1 MSVARGYHVEDLRA
15 EFPILSRRMGGRPL
29 VYLDNAATTQRPSR
43 VIEAMCSYAREHHA
57 NVHRGLHTL
66 SVEATSLYEE
76 ARREVARFI
85 GAASE
90 REIVFTRNA
99 TEAVNLVAHT
109 WAEAFLESGDVVVLS
124 EMEHHSNLIPW
135 QLLARRKG
143 VRLAFLPFDENGM
156 LDLASLDKLWTERVK
171 LVSLVHVSNVF
182 GTVNP
187 VEEIVEYAHRRGALV
202 LLDGAQAIPHLP
214 ISVEALGCDFLA
226 FSGHKMYG
234 PMGIGVLYAREELL
248 ETMPPFLGGGEM
260 ILSVTL
266 ETATWNEVPHKF
278 EAGTPN
284 VEGAVGLAE
293 AVRFLREVGMEAVA
307 AHERDLTTYA
317 LEALKRVPDITL
329 YGPGIPH
336 QTGIVSFTLEGVHP
350 HDIAQLLDREGVA
363 VRAGHHCA
371 QPAMRKLGVPATA
384 RASFG
389 LYTTREEIDIL
400 VSSLIKVQE
409 FFHHA

>member
-1 MSVARGYHVEDLRA
+1 MSVARGYHVEALRA

-43 VIEAMCSYAREHHA
+43 VIEAMRSYAREHHA

-85 GAASE
+85 GAGSE

-109 WAEAFLESGDVVVLS
+109 WAEAFLEPGDVVVLS

-156 LDLASLDKLWTERVK
+156 LDLASLDELWTERVK

-202 LLDGAQAIPHLP
+202 LLDGAQAVPHLP
-214 ISVEALGCDFLA
+214 ISVEALGCDFFA

-248 ETMPPFLGGGEM
+248 EAMPPFLGGGEM
-260 ILSVTL
+260 IRSVTL

-307 AHERDLTTYA
+307 AHEQELTAYA
-317 LEALKRVPDITL
+317 LEAMKWVPDITL
-329 YGPGIPH
+329 YGPGVPH
-336 QTGIVSFTLEGVHP
+336 QAGIVSFTLKEVHP

-409 FFHHA
+409 FFRHA

>member
-1 MSVARGYHVEDLRA
+1 MSVARGYHVEALRA

-43 VIEAMCSYAREHHA
+43 VIEAMRSYAREHHA

-85 GAASE
+85 GAGSE

-99 TEAVNLVAHT
+99 TEAINLVAHT
-109 WAEAFLESGDVVVLS
+109 WAEAFLEPGDVVVLS

-143 VRLAFLPFDENGM
+143 VQLAFLPFDENGM
-156 LDLASLDKLWTERVK
+156 LDLASLDELWTERVK

-202 LLDGAQAIPHLP
+202 LLDGAQAVPHLP
-214 ISVEALGCDFLA
+214 ISIEALGCDFLA

-248 ETMPPFLGGGEM
+248 EAMPPFLGGGEM
-260 ILSVTL
+260 IRSVTL

-307 AHERDLTTYA
+307 AHERELTAYA
-317 LEALKRVPDITL
+317 LEALKQVPDITL

-336 QTGIVSFTLEGVHP
+336 QAGIVSFTLKDVHP

-389 LYTTREEIDIL
+389 LYTTKEEIDIL

-409 FFHHA
+409 FFRHA